1 MPFAVLKISLNHDL
15 IFGENWFVDHLVKLH
30 LLKYKKMFFI
40 KSDFLLETTW
50 NLLVLTVT
58 KNNKT
63 DWSLVAK
70 IIAWLLLCTAHHD
83 NVIIIINYSLSHYT
97 ALHCTTLHCTAHHDN
112 NMLCNYSSSH
122 YTEISIYYTALHCTS
137 LKIQSWPQ
145 QYYLVCTTKTRKCLG
160 EWVRISQL
168 IASFSEKIYQ

>member
-15 IFGENWFVDHLVKLH
+15 IIGENWYVDHLVKLH
-30 LLKYKKMFFI
+30 LIKYKKMFFFI
-40 KSDFLLETTW
+40 KSDFLLETTL

-83 NVIIIINYSLSHYT
+83 NVIIIINYSLSHYN

-112 NMLCNYSSSH
+112 NMICNYSS
-122 YTEISIYYTALHCTS
+122 LHCTS
-137 LKIQSWPQ
+137 WKIQSWPQYTFQ
-145 QYYLVCTTKTRKCLG
+145 QYYLVCTTKTSKCLG
-160 EWVRISQL
+160 EWVKISQL